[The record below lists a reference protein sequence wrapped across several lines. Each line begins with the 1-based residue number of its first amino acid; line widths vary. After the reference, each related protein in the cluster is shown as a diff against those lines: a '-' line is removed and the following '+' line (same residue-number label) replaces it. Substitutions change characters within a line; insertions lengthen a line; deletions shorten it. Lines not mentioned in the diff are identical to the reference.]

1 MKYLLLLFFV
11 GCSSY
16 GYKRHNKA
24 VVKYTVREY
33 YLPVKSVETVKV
45 VQNKAKPR
53 KAVKKTYKVNCERV
67 LREIN
72 QCVR

>member
-11 GCSSY
+11 GCSSH
-16 GYKRHNKA
+16 GYKHHNKA
-24 VVKYTVREY
+24 VVRYTVREY
-33 YLPVKSVETVKV
+33 YLPSEVVKTVKTV
-45 VQNKAKPR
+45 PSKSKPR